1 MSNYNFNNSKNTT
14 KNISNNKSFFCD
26 TLKIIENKWTQW
38 DNEIKEYIKD
48 FEQLD
53 NMFNKYGRDNRFLE
67 LKKNIEDKI
76 LINKQKINYLEE
88 LVFKIKKE
96 LSINIK

>member
-1 MSNYNFNNSKNTT
+1 MTSYNFNNSQNTT
-14 KNISNNKSFFCD
+14 KNISNNKSFFCE
-26 TLKIIENKWTQW
+26 TLKTIENKWTQW
-38 DNEIKEYIKD
+38 DNEIKEYIRD

-67 LKKNIEDKI
+67 LKKNIEEKK
-76 LINKQKINYLEE
+76 LLNKQKINYLEE